1 MLDKKGVKM
10 KKYTV
15 QFLGGEMR
23 DGEHSG
29 NYMIVQVKDL
39 DGDAI
44 ELYAEYPAPEL
55 GSDSVQDDLDSFDEQ
70 SYPVLKRE
78 IIRQAAAVGV
88 SADELNFPLD

>member
-1 MLDKKGVKM
+1 M
-10 KKYTV
+10 KKYAV

-29 NYMIVQVKDL
+29 NYMIAHVKDP
-39 DGDAI
+39 DWGDDVI
-44 ELYAEYPAPEL
+44 ELYAEYSAPEMNP
-55 GSDSVQDDLDSFDEQ
+55 DSVQGDLDSFDEQ

>member
-1 MLDKKGVKM
+1 M
-10 KKYTV
+10 KKYAV

-29 NYMIVQVKDL
+29 NYMIAQVKDP

-44 ELYAEYPAPEL
+44 ELYAEYAALE
-55 GSDSVQDDLDSFDEQ
+55 DDLDSFDEQ
-70 SYPVLKRE
+70 SYSVLKRE
-78 IIRQAAAVGV
+78 IIRQAALVGV

>member
-1 MLDKKGVKM
+1 M
-10 KKYTV
+10 KKYAV

-29 NYMIVQVKDL
+29 NYMIVQVKDP

-44 ELYAEYPAPEL
+44 ELYAEYAAL
-55 GSDSVQDDLDSFDEQ
+55 GLDSVQDDLNSFDEQ
-70 SYPVLKRE
+70 SYHALKEE
-78 IIRQAAAVGV
+78 IIRQAASVGV